1 MLFRNAYW
9 GLSTWCGHSMKILG
23 FGKEARNV
31 PLSGAGM
38 GFPEVVPRIS
48 FEFPAGGGVERKEA
62 RWDMPLLGAGQG
74 SRNQEYLQN
83 PSLGQ
88 GSLIVLGPSTLTSS
102 WLLNKLVSFT

>member
-38 GFPEVVPRIS
+38 GFPKVVPRIS
-48 FEFPAGGGVERKEA
+48 FEGISQLREGWRGRKHDGTCLSGGRSG
-62 RWDMPLLGAGQG
+62 
-74 SRNQEYLQN
+74 
-83 PSLGQ
+83 
-88 GSLIVLGPSTLTSS
+88 
-102 WLLNKLVSFT
+102 